1 MQDDGSDA
9 EDDEYQG
16 LKDEIKEILEDQSK
30 DEWNY
35 LDSFFK
41 RFNKVHL
48 DTLAINKEKFKL
60 QSENQQLRS
69 ILKQFLDGVA
79 VNNEVLEKPN
89 PLFVVNGRVNL
100 NYIPPAKNLATKVV
114 VEAGQTV
121 KNMAMMAS

>member
-1 MQDDGSDA
+1 VQDDGSDA